1 MGTYRAPGQVIDT
14 SYQELNKQVAFNINK
29 YDQLFAQRKQLQRE
43 QMEKNAKLK
52 EKQDLAR
59 VEGSAK
65 WHKELRDN
73 QGPGGYGEA
82 NNKKIAE
89 WTDEYYDLIGKTDTE
104 SLKRINQL
112 MGYPKILADWYGAAK
127 ANDIAYTEGL
137 GFGKDEANGIDYV
150 NSDHDN
156 LLYSDAF
163 HENPSQLEIHE
174 TENGDIMIG
183 LGDLRQNAQTFING
197 SLEGQSYLNYN
208 GDYMTALAPQIE
220 GIQANMKYLESGEEI
235 IDARG
240 VVHTTDRDFTQA
252 NVEYKEKLRNYNY
265 DKTLGDQKYM
275 ASIFPQLVNKV
286 QTAADA
292 DKTSEAA
299 KLLYGADGE
308 PGGEGVNADANMEVG
323 PWVGS
328 DVEQFGKNAE
338 FQRAIA
344 TEGFYVIGTSDQFMK
359 PDQPIRTKTKY
370 VNQQSSSS
378 SSSSPYTKK
387 EMRDINNQANVDLY
401 NNNLKLAERIYKNLL
416 PTIGEAGSG
425 RSGHKTMDKSKR
437 NEAINILA
445 NELNTINRA
454 NIDINDPKS
463 KGTWKLGDGGGLV
476 FEYHDGSGEKVK
488 EDFELTDDDLSS
500 AAAINK
506 LLTVTGGGMSETVY
520 DYYTQN
526 SNQGSGGSGDESD
539 PLGLNN

>member
-1 MGTYRAPGQVIDT
+1 MGTYRAPGQVIDK

-43 QMEKNAKLK
+43 QMEKNAKLR

-73 QGPGGYGEA
+73 KGPGGYGEA
-82 NNKKIAE
+82 NNKKISE
-89 WTDEYYDLIGKTDTE
+89 WTDEYYDLIGKTDTD

-127 ANDIAYTEGL
+127 ANDIAYTKGL
-137 GFGKDEANGIDYV
+137 GFGKDEANGIDYI

-156 LLYSDAF
+156 LLYSEAF
-163 HENPSQLEIHE
+163 HENQGQLEIHE
-174 TENGDIMIG
+174 SEYGDIMIG
-183 LGDLRQNAQTFING
+183 LGGLRQNAQTFING

-220 GIQANMKYLESGEEI
+220 GIQTGMKYVEAGEEI
-235 IDARG
+235 IDERG
-240 VVHTTDRDFTQA
+240 VVHTTDRDYTQA
-252 NVEYKEKLRNYNY
+252 NVEYKEKLREYNY

-286 QTAADA
+286 QIAADA

-338 FQRAIA
+338 FQRAVA
-344 TEGFYVIGTSDQFMK
+344 KEGFYEIGTSDQFMK

-370 VNQQSSSS
+370 VDPSSGGGGGGNNKSS
-378 SSSSPYTKK
+378 YTTSQLS
-387 EMRDINNQANVDLY
+387 EINNKEFQTAYKD
-401 NNNLKLAERIYKNLL
+401 NLKFAQSIANAMSAKDTQYHTPALISLSKKLNKVIAQN
-416 PTIGEAGSG
+416 T
-425 RSGHKTMDKSKR
+425 DKSDPGENPGKWGVW
-437 NEAINILA
+437 NGQLA
-445 NELNTINRA
+445 
-454 NIDINDPKS
+454 
-463 KGTWKLGDGGGLV
+463 
-476 FEYHDGSGEKVK
+476 FEYQGGDRDGEKK
-488 EDFELTDDDLSS
+488 IYNEDIFNPTKVDEISELLSDALGITD
-500 AAAINK
+500 I
-506 LLTVTGGGMSETVY
+506 TY
-520 DYYTQN
+520 DYYKN
-526 SNQGSGGSGDESD
+526 KLSGSGNESEMSVD
-539 PLGLNN
+539 DYFNED

>member
-59 VEGSAK
+59 VAGSTK

-73 QGPGGYGEA
+73 KGPGGYGEA
-82 NNKKIAE
+82 NNKKISE
-89 WTDEYYDLIGKTDTE
+89 WTDEYYNLIGKTDTE

-286 QTAADA
+286 QIAADA

-370 VNQQSSSS
+370 VDPSSGGGGGGGGGGDDAPKGANDEAQKLYIDNLQFSTKIADDYSNNYETEPLSKLVEKLNQ
-378 SSSSPYTKK
+378 
-387 EMRDINNQANVDLY
+387 IN
-401 NNNLKLAERIYKNLL
+401 
-416 PTIGEAGSG
+416 
-425 RSGHKTMDKSKR
+425 KR
-437 NEAINILA
+437 NAPISNATQKGSWSVE
-445 NELNTINRA
+445 
-454 NIDINDPKS
+454 
-463 KGTWKLGDGGGLV
+463 KGT
-476 FEYHDGSGEKVK
+476 
-488 EDFELTDDDLSS
+488 
-500 AAAINK
+500 
-506 LLTVTGGGMSETVY
+506 
-520 DYYTQN
+520 
-526 SNQGSGGSGDESD
+526 GSGGQDIIIFTTAKDANGNVKITEYGQNQKGETSLDFTNADDINYLLSVQSKDLSKDLYRHYKSNRRSGNESEMSVD
-539 PLGLNN
+539 DYFNEE

>member
-1 MGTYRAPGQVIDT
+1 MGTYRAPGQVIDK

-370 VNQQSSSS
+370 VDPSS
-378 SSSSPYTKK
+378 
-387 EMRDINNQANVDLY
+387 
-401 NNNLKLAERIYKNLL
+401 
-416 PTIGEAGSG
+416 
-425 RSGHKTMDKSKR
+425 
-437 NEAINILA
+437 
-445 NELNTINRA
+445 
-454 NIDINDPKS
+454 
-463 KGTWKLGDGGGLV
+463 GGGGGGGG
-476 FEYHDGSGEKVK
+476 DGSGSYTK
-488 EDFELTDDDLSS
+488 TQLSK
-500 AAAINK
+500 INNGQNMQAYK
-506 LLTVTGGGMSETVY
+506 DNLKFYDQQGG
-520 DYYTQN
+520 
-526 SNQGSGGSGDESD
+526 
-539 PLGLNN
+539 